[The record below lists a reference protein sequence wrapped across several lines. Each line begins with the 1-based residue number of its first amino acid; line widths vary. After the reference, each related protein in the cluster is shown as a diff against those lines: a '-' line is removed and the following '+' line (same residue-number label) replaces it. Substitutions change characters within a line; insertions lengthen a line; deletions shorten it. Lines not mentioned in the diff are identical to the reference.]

1 LTFEAPDET
10 LFPALTMARD
20 ALNAGG
26 GAPAA
31 MNAANEI
38 GVAAFLDRRIGF
50 LDIAALV
57 ADTLDALNGAGDL
70 AADAAADPLD
80 WAVAI
85 DANARRVAAQVL
97 SRFPGKG

>member
-1 LTFEAPDET
+1 
-10 LFPALTMARD
+10 MARD
-20 ALNAGG
+20 ALKAGG

-57 ADTLDALNGAGDL
+57 AETLEQLNGAGDL
-70 AADAAADPLD
+70 APAGENDPLE
-80 WAVAI
+80 WAMTV
-85 DANARRVAAQVL
+85 DAGARRTAAQVL
-97 SRFPGKG
+97 SRFAGRG

>member
-1 LTFEAPDET
+1 
-10 LFPALTMARD
+10 MARD

-31 MNAANEI
+31 MNAANEV

-57 ADTLDALNGAGDL
+57 AETLEALSRGGDL
-70 AADAAADPLD
+70 TQDGNADPLE
-80 WAVAI
+80 WAMTI
-85 DANARRVAAQVL
+85 DQGARRTAAQVL
-97 SRFPGKG
+97 SRFEGRG

>member
-1 LTFEAPDET
+1 
-10 LFPALTMARD
+10 MARD

-57 ADTLDALNGAGDL
+57 AETLEALSGDGDL
-70 AADAAADPLD
+70 TQDGNADPLE
-80 WAVAI
+80 WAMTI
-85 DANARRVAAQVL
+85 DEGARRAAAQVL
-97 SRFPGKG
+97 SRFEGRG